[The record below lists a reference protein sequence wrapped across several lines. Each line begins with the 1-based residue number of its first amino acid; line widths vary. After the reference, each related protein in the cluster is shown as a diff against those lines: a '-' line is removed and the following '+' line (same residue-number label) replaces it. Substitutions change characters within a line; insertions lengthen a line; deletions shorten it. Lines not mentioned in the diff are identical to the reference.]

1 LCEKFISIYFLQH
14 VFFALVF
21 RSLICHTFST
31 STFFICADNEICTV
45 HPTFIY
51 KNCLRDIYIVT
62 IRAVEAFTEYISL
75 FKSISPS
82 SKPERQKPCT
92 LIAFVM

>member
-1 LCEKFISIYFLQH
+1 LQH

-21 RSLICHTFST
+21 HSLICRTFSIL
-31 STFFICADNEICTV
+31 TFSICADDEICTV

-62 IRAVEAFTEYISL
+62 IRAVEAFTEYIFL
-75 FKSISPS
+75 FKFISPS
-82 SKPERQKPCT
+82 SKRERQKPCT

>member
-1 LCEKFISIYFLQH
+1 M
-14 VFFALVF
+14 
-21 RSLICHTFST
+21 
-31 STFFICADNEICTV
+31 
-45 HPTFIY
+45 
-51 KNCLRDIYIVT
+51 
-62 IRAVEAFTEYISL
+62 IRAVEVFTEYISL